1 MKRLKPHHW
10 IFLLLLVGGTAWILS
25 SHNKNR
31 LHENEGSIFGTFYH
45 IKYVY
50 SEDLQPAILARLHE
64 VDASL
69 SAFNKNSVLARI
81 NRNED
86 VTVDSLFADVFR
98 LSMQVSRE
106 TDGAFDIT
114 IAPLVNAWG
123 FGPQGKKE
131 LTEQEVD
138 SLLQIV
144 GYEKV
149 KLTDGKVVKADRRMQ
164 LDCNAVAKGYGVDR
178 VAALLDSHGIK
189 DYMVEIGG
197 EIVAKGQNPDG
208 RPWRIGISKPEENP
222 NAPGCNQ
229 IILRVNN
236 TALATSGNYRN
247 YYYKNG
253 RKYTHTV
260 NPKTGLPFQ
269 HTLLS
274 ASVMA
279 PDCATA
285 DAYATAFMVM
295 GMEKAR
301 AVLEK
306 HPELQAYF
314 IYSADNGQT
323 ATWHTPGLKQY
334 IEPAHQHE

>member
-1 MKRLKPHHW
+1 MKRLKLHHW
-10 IFLLLLVGGTAWILS
+10 IFLLLLIGGTAWILS

-31 LHENEGSIFGTFYH
+31 LYENEGTIFGTFYH

-50 SEDLQPAILARLHE
+50 SEDLQADILKRLYE

-69 SAFNKNSVLARI
+69 SAFNKNSVLSRI

-86 VTVDSLFADVFR
+86 VTVDSLFADVFN

-131 LTEQEVD
+131 LTGKEVD

-149 KLTDGKVVKADRRMQ
+149 KLTDGKVVKADSRMQ

-178 VAALLDSHGIK
+178 VADLLNSLGIK

-208 RPWRIGISKPEENP
+208 RPWRIGISKPEESPDAP
-222 NAPGCNQ
+222 NSNQ

-260 NPKTGLPFQ
+260 NPRTGLPFQ

-295 GMEKAR
+295 GMEQAK
-301 AVLEK
+301 AVLKK

-314 IYSADNGQT
+314 IYSTDNGQT
-323 ATWHTPGLKQY
+323 ATWHTPGFQQF

>member
-1 MKRLKPHHW
+1 MKRLKLHHW

-50 SEDLQPAILARLHE
+50 SEDLQPVILARLHE

-208 RPWRIGISKPEENP
+208 RPWRIGISKPEETP

>member
-1 MKRLKPHHW
+1 MKRLKLHHW
-10 IFLLLLVGGTAWILS
+10 IFLLLLIGGTAWILS

-31 LHENEGSIFGTFYH
+31 LYENEGTIFGTFYH

-50 SEDLQPAILARLHE
+50 SEDLQAAILKRLNE

-69 SAFNKNSVLARI
+69 SAFNKNSVLSRI

-86 VTVDSLFADVFR
+86 VTVDSLFADVFN

-123 FGPQGKKE
+123 FGPQGKKD
-131 LTEQEVD
+131 LTGKEVD

-149 KLTDGKVVKADRRMQ
+149 KLTDSKVVKADSRMQ

-178 VAALLDSHGIK
+178 VADLLNSLGIK

-208 RPWRIGISKPEENP
+208 RPWRIGISKPEESPDATNS
-222 NAPGCNQ
+222 NQ

-260 NPKTGLPFQ
+260 NPRTGLPFQ

-295 GMEKAR
+295 GMEQAK
-301 AVLEK
+301 AVLKK

-323 ATWHTPGLKQY
+323 ATWHTPGLKQF

>member
-1 MKRLKPHHW
+1 MKRLKLHHW
-10 IFLLLLVGGTAWILS
+10 IFLLLLIGGTAWILS

-31 LHENEGSIFGTFYH
+31 LYENEGTIFGTFYH

-50 SEDLQPAILARLHE
+50 SEDLQADILKRLYE

-69 SAFNKNSVLARI
+69 SAFNKNSVLSRI

-86 VTVDSLFADVFR
+86 VTVDSLFADVFN

-131 LTEQEVD
+131 LTGKEVD

-149 KLTDGKVVKADRRMQ
+149 KLTDGKVVKADSRMQ

-178 VAALLDSHGIK
+178 VADLLNSLGIK

-208 RPWRIGISKPEENP
+208 RPWRIGISKPEESPDAP
-222 NAPGCNQ
+222 NSNQ

-260 NPKTGLPFQ
+260 NPRTGLPFQ

-295 GMEKAR
+295 GMEQAK
-301 AVLEK
+301 AVLKK

-323 ATWHTPGLKQY
+323 ATWHTPDLKQF

>member
-1 MKRLKPHHW
+1 
-10 IFLLLLVGGTAWILS
+10 
-25 SHNKNR
+25 
-31 LHENEGSIFGTFYH
+31 
-45 IKYVY
+45 
-50 SEDLQPAILARLHE
+50 
-64 VDASL
+64 
-69 SAFNKNSVLARI
+69 
-81 NRNED
+81 
-86 VTVDSLFADVFR
+86 
-98 LSMQVSRE
+98 
-106 TDGAFDIT
+106 
-114 IAPLVNAWG
+114 
-123 FGPQGKKE
+123 
-131 LTEQEVD
+131 
-138 SLLQIV
+138 
-144 GYEKV
+144 
-149 KLTDGKVVKADRRMQ
+149 
-164 LDCNAVAKGYGVDR
+164 
-178 VAALLDSHGIK
+178 
-189 DYMVEIGG
+189 MVEIGG

>member
-1 MKRLKPHHW
+1 MKRLKLHHW
-10 IFLLLLVGGTAWILS
+10 IFLLLLIGGTAWILS

-31 LHENEGSIFGTFYH
+31 LYENEGTIFGTFYH

-50 SEDLQPAILARLHE
+50 SEDLQAAILKRLNE

-69 SAFNKNSVLARI
+69 SAFNKNSVLSRI

-86 VTVDSLFADVFR
+86 VTVDSLFADVFN

-131 LTEQEVD
+131 LTGKEVD

-149 KLTDGKVVKADRRMQ
+149 KLTDGKVVKADSRMQ

-178 VAALLDSHGIK
+178 VADLLNSLGIK

-197 EIVAKGQNPDG
+197 EIVARGQNPDG
-208 RPWRIGISKPEENP
+208 RPWRIGISKPEESPDAP
-222 NAPGCNQ
+222 NSNQ

-260 NPKTGLPFQ
+260 NPRTGLPFQ

-295 GMEKAR
+295 GMEQAK
-301 AVLEK
+301 AVLKK

-323 ATWHTPGLKQY
+323 ATWHTPGLKQF

>member
-1 MKRLKPHHW
+1 MKRLKLHHW
-10 IFLLLLVGGTAWILS
+10 IFLLLLIGGTAWILS

-31 LHENEGSIFGTFYH
+31 LYENEGTIFGTFYH

-50 SEDLQPAILARLHE
+50 SEDLQAAILKRLNE

-69 SAFNKNSVLARI
+69 SAFNKNSVLSRI

-86 VTVDSLFADVFR
+86 VTVDSLFADVFN

-123 FGPQGKKE
+123 FGPQGKKD
-131 LTEQEVD
+131 LTGKEVD

-149 KLTDGKVVKADRRMQ
+149 KLTDGKVVKADSRMQ

-178 VAALLDSHGIK
+178 VADLLNSLGIK

-197 EIVAKGQNPDG
+197 EIVARGQNPDG
-208 RPWRIGISKPEENP
+208 RPWRIGINKPEESPDAP
-222 NAPGCNQ
+222 NSNQ

-260 NPKTGLPFQ
+260 NPRTGLPFQ

-295 GMEKAR
+295 GMEQAK
-301 AVLEK
+301 AVLKK

-323 ATWHTPGLKQY
+323 ATWHTPGLKQF

>member
-1 MKRLKPHHW
+1 MKRLKLHHW
-10 IFLLLLVGGTAWILS
+10 IFLLLLIGGTAGILS

-31 LHENEGSIFGTFYH
+31 LYENEGTIFGTFYH

-50 SEDLQPAILARLHE
+50 SEDLQADILKRLNE

-69 SAFNKNSVLARI
+69 SAFNKNSVLSRV

-86 VTVDSLFADVFR
+86 VSVDSLFADVFN

-131 LTEQEVD
+131 LTGKEVD

-149 KLTDGKVVKADRRMQ
+149 KLTDGKVVKADSRMQ

-178 VAALLDSHGIK
+178 VADLLNSLGIK

-208 RPWRIGISKPEENP
+208 RPWRIGISKPEESPDAP
-222 NAPGCNQ
+222 NSNQ

-260 NPKTGLPFQ
+260 NPRTGLPFQ

-295 GMEKAR
+295 GMEQAK
-301 AVLEK
+301 AVLKK

-323 ATWHTPGLKQY
+323 ATWHTPGLKQF

>member
-1 MKRLKPHHW
+1 MKRLKIYHW
-10 IFLLLLVGGTAWILS
+10 LFLLLLIGGTAWILS

-31 LHENEGSIFGTFYH
+31 LYENEGSIFGTFYH

-50 SEDLQPAILARLHE
+50 SEDLQADILKRLYE

-69 SAFNKNSVLARI
+69 SAFNPNSILSRI

-86 VTVDSLFADVFR
+86 VLVDSLFAKVFN

-131 LTEQEVD
+131 LTREQVD
-138 SLLQIV
+138 SLLQFV
-144 GYEKV
+144 GYK
-149 KLTDGKVVKADRRMQ
+149 KIRLTDGKVVKADSRMQ

-178 VAALLDSHGIK
+178 VAALFDNLGIK

-197 EIVAKGQNPDG
+197 EIVAKGHNQNG
-208 RPWRIGISKPEENP
+208 RAWRIGISKPEENP
-222 NAPGCNQ
+222 NAANSNQ
-229 IILRVNN
+229 IILNVSN
-236 TALATSGNYRN
+236 TALATSGNYHN

-260 NPKTGLPFQ
+260 NPKTGFPFQ

-295 GMEKAR
+295 GMDEAK
-301 AVLEK
+301 AVLNK

-314 IYSADNGQT
+314 IYTADDGKI
-323 ATWHTPGLKQY
+323 ATWSTPGLKQY
-334 IEPAHQHE
+334 IRPAN

>member
-1 MKRLKPHHW
+1 MKRLKLHHW

-50 SEDLQPAILARLHE
+50 AEDLQPAILARLHE

>member
-1 MKRLKPHHW
+1 MKRLKLHHW
-10 IFLLLLVGGTAWILS
+10 IFLLLLIGGTAWILS

-31 LHENEGSIFGTFYH
+31 LYENEGTIFGTFYH

-50 SEDLQPAILARLHE
+50 SEDLQADILKRLNE

-69 SAFNKNSVLARI
+69 SAFNKNSVLSRV

-86 VTVDSLFADVFR
+86 VSVDSLFADVFN

-131 LTEQEVD
+131 LTGKEVD

-149 KLTDGKVVKADRRMQ
+149 KLTDGKVVKADSRMQ

-178 VAALLDSHGIK
+178 VADLLNSLGIK

-197 EIVAKGQNPDG
+197 EIVARGQNPDG
-208 RPWRIGISKPEENP
+208 RPWRIGISKPEESPDAP
-222 NAPGCNQ
+222 NSNQ

-260 NPKTGLPFQ
+260 NPRTGLPFQ

-295 GMEKAR
+295 GMEQAK
-301 AVLEK
+301 AVLKK

-323 ATWHTPGLKQY
+323 ATWHTPGLQQF